1 MFKLSIGAFLLGF
14 LASTASLA
22 ADPLEFKLVIKD
34 HRFVPAELKVPAG
47 QKIKL
52 LVENQDATPEEF
64 ESYSLN
70 REKIVSGKG
79 KIVVMVGPLKPGK
92 YEFFGEFN
100 MDTAQG
106 VLIAE

>member
-1 MFKLSIGAFLLGF
+1 MLKLSFNAFVLTL

-22 ADPLEFKLVIKD
+22 ADPIEFKLVIKD

-52 LVENQDATPEEF
+52 VVENQDATPEEF

-70 REKIVSGKG
+70 REKIVPGKG

>member
-1 MFKLSIGAFLLGF
+1 MLKLSLSASLLG
-14 LASTASLA
+14 LLVSTAGLA
-22 ADPLEFKLVIKD
+22 ADPVEFKLVIKG
-34 HRFVPAELKVPAG
+34 HRFVPTELKVPAG

-52 LVENQDATPEEF
+52 IVENQDPTPEEF

-70 REKIVSGKG
+70 REKIVPGKG

>member
-1 MFKLSIGAFLLGF
+1 MFKLSLSALILSLL
-14 LASTASLA
+14 APAVSLA
-22 ADPLEFKLVIKD
+22 ADPVEFKLVIKD

-52 LVENQDATPEEF
+52 VVENQDATPEEF

-70 REKIVSGKG
+70 REKIVPGKG
-79 KIVVMVGPLKPGK
+79 KITVMVGPLKPGK

-106 VLIAE
+106 VVIAQ

>member
-1 MFKLSIGAFLLGF
+1 MFKFFFGALLLSFLP
-14 LASTASLA
+14 STVCLA
-22 ADPLEFKLVIKD
+22 ADSVEFKLVIKD
-34 HRFVPAELKVPAG
+34 HRFVPAELKVPAN

-52 LVENQDATPEEF
+52 VVENQDATPEEF

-70 REKIVSGKG
+70 REKVVPGNS
-79 KIVVMVGPLKPGK
+79 KIVVMIGPLKPGK
-92 YEFFGEFN
+92 YEYFGEFN